1 MKVGLVGCGTVAGY
15 GHLPAIKSIKEL
27 ELVALSD
34 INETRLKEYGERF
47 GVKNLF
53 TDYREMLDSIELDLV
68 TVSTSLNAH
77 YEVVIESAKR
87 GINVFCEKP
96 LAETTEK
103 GWQMVRAMNEA
114 GKIFAVNFENR
125 AKPYIRR
132 IKDII
137 KSGELG
143 RPMMMRFIYNW
154 AGGRWAGKERY
165 ERLMKEGM
173 GPIVDC
179 GVHYFDLVRWFSE
192 DEFDTITA
200 DGIFMEGYEIPDHVV
215 ALCRLKSGALVVIDE
230 SWVYTHNSKDRTYL
244 LRIDIECEKGIISY
258 QMGPAPREVE
268 FKCYGP
274 NETMIEKSEEEEKP
288 FITMY
293 NDIIKSIKE
302 GKLVN
307 GLASGE
313 DGVKATEYA
322 IKALEDVLI
331 KNSMRR

>member
-1 MKVGLVGCGTVAGY
+1 MRVGLVGCGTVAGY
-15 GHLPAIKSIKEL
+15 GHLPAIKSIDEI

-34 INETRLKEYGERF
+34 INEARLKEYGERF
-47 GVKNLF
+47 GAKRLF
-53 TDYREMLDSIELDLV
+53 TDYKEMLDSVQLDLV

-77 YEVVIESAKR
+77 YDIVMESAKR

-96 LAETTEK
+96 LAETVEK
-103 GWQMVRAMNEA
+103 GWQMVNAMKNT

-132 IKDII
+132 IKDILS
-137 KSGELG
+137 SGRLG

-154 AGGRWAGKERY
+154 AGGRWAGADRY
-165 ERLMKEGM
+165 ERLMREGM

-200 DGIFMEGYEIPDHVV
+200 DGIFVEGYENPDHVA
-215 ALCRLKSGALVVIDE
+215 ALCRLRSGTLVVIDE
-230 SWVYTHNSKDRTYL
+230 SWVYTHKSKDRTYI
-244 LRIDIECEKGIISY
+244 LRIDIECERGIISY

-268 FKCYGP
+268 FKYYGP
-274 NETMIEKSEEEEKP
+274 DETIIEKAEEEEKP
-288 FITMY
+288 FVTMY
-293 NDIIKSIKE
+293 RSILKSIEE
-302 GKLVN
+302 GRLVD

-322 IKALEDVLI
+322 IMALKDVL
-331 KNSMRR
+331 KRRGI

>member
-27 ELVALSD
+27 ELVALAD
-34 INETRLKEYGERF
+34 INEAKLKEYGKRF
-47 GVKNLF
+47 GVNWLF
-53 TDYREMLDSIELDLV
+53 TDYREMLDSVELDLV

-77 YEVVIESAKR
+77 YGVVMESAKR

-103 GWQMVRAMNEA
+103 GWQMVNAMKEA

-132 IKDII
+132 IKDIL

-154 AGGRWAGKERY
+154 AGGRWAGKDRY

-192 DEFDTITA
+192 DEFDT
-200 DGIFMEGYEIPDHVV
+200 
-215 ALCRLKSGALVVIDE
+215 
-230 SWVYTHNSKDRTYL
+230 
-244 LRIDIECEKGIISY
+244 
-258 QMGPAPREVE
+258 
-268 FKCYGP
+268 
-274 NETMIEKSEEEEKP
+274 
-288 FITMY
+288 
-293 NDIIKSIKE
+293 
-302 GKLVN
+302 
-307 GLASGE
+307 
-313 DGVKATEYA
+313 
-322 IKALEDVLI
+322 
-331 KNSMRR
+331 